1 MIPAANLPDT
11 IPLFPLSGAIV
22 VPRGRLPLNVFE
34 PRYLAMLED
43 VLKTRERLIGMIQP
57 VDKGP
62 EGELHAIGC
71 AGRITGFNEAKDGR
85 YMITLTG
92 VSRFRLQEQVEGFTP
107 YLRGRIDWQGFARD
121 LGGVEHITSFDRE
134 RFLDL
139 LERFFTAQELESDW
153 DNLTKAEPE
162 MLINSLSMLAPFSP
176 EDKQALLE
184 APTLADRRD
193 TLVTLMEFVLRR
205 VEGGGVM
212 Q

>member
-57 VDKGP
+57 VDKDP
-62 EGELHAIGC
+62 EGALHVIGC
-71 AGRITGFNEAKDGR
+71 AGRVTGFNEASDGR

-92 VSRFRLQEQVEGFTP
+92 VSRFRLLEQVEGFTP
-107 YLRGRIDWQGFARD
+107 YLRGRVDWQGFARD
-121 LGGVEHITSFDRE
+121 LGGAEHITSFDRD
-134 RFLDL
+134 RFLGL
-139 LERFFTAQELESDW
+139 LERFFTAQELDSDW
-153 DNLTKAEPE
+153 ENLTKAKPE
-162 MLINSLSMLAPFSP
+162 MLINSLSMMAPFSP
-176 EDKQALLE
+176 EEKQALLE
-184 APTLADRRD
+184 APTLTDRRE
-193 TLVTLMEFVLRR
+193 TLVTLMEFALRR
-205 VEGGGVM
+205 GEGGGVM

>member
-57 VDKGP
+57 VDKDP

-107 YLRGRIDWQGFARD
+107 YLRGRIDWQDFARD

-134 RFLDL
+134 RFMGL

-162 MLINSLSMLAPFSP
+162 MLINSVSMLAPFSP

-193 TLVTLMEFVLRR
+193 VLVTLMEFVLRR
-205 VEGGGVM
+205 IEGGGVM

>member
-57 VDKGP
+57 VDKDP

-107 YLRGRIDWQGFARD
+107 YLRGRIDWQGFAHD
-121 LGGVEHITSFDRE
+121 LGGVEHITSFDRD

>member
-22 VPRGRLPLNVFE
+22 VPRGRLPLNIFE

-43 VLKTRERLIGMIQP
+43 VLKTRERLIGVIQP
-57 VDKGP
+57 VDKDP

>member
-22 VPRGRLPLNVFE
+22 VPRGRLPLNIFE

-57 VDKGP
+57 VDKDP

-71 AGRITGFNEAKDGR
+71 AGRVTGFNEAKDGR

-121 LGGVEHITSFDRE
+121 LGGVEHITSFDRD

>member
-57 VDKGP
+57 VDKDP

-121 LGGVEHITSFDRE
+121 LGGVEHITSFDRK

>member
-57 VDKGP
+57 VDKDA

-193 TLVTLMEFVLRR
+193 ILVTLMEFVLRR
-205 VEGGGVM
+205 GEGGGVM

>member
-57 VDKGP
+57 VDKDP

-134 RFLDL
+134 RFLEL

-153 DNLTKAEPE
+153 ENLTKAEPE

-193 TLVTLMEFVLRR
+193 ILVTLMEFVLRR
-205 VEGGGVM
+205 GEGGGVM

>member
-11 IPLFPLSGAIV
+11 IPLFSLSGAIV

-57 VDKGP
+57 VDKDP

-92 VSRFRLQEQVEGFTP
+92 VSRFRLLEQVEGFTP

>member
-22 VPRGRLPLNVFE
+22 VPRGRLLLNVFE

-57 VDKGP
+57 VDKDP
-62 EGELHAIGC
+62 EGELHTIGC
-71 AGRITGFNEAKDGR
+71 AGRLTGFNESGDGR

-92 VSRFRLQEQVEGFTP
+92 VSRFRLQEQVEGFMP
-107 YLRGRIDWQGFARD
+107 YLRGRIDWQDFKRD
-121 LGGVEHITSFDRE
+121 LGGVEHITSFDRQ
-134 RFLDL
+134 RFLNL

-153 DNLTKAEPE
+153 ENLTKAEPE
-162 MLINSLSMLAPFSP
+162 MLINSLSMLAPFFP

-184 APTLADRRD
+184 APTLGDRRD
-193 TLVTLMEFVLRR
+193 ILVTLMEFVLRR

>member
-57 VDKGP
+57 VDKDP

-107 YLRGRIDWQGFARD
+107 YLRGRVDWQGFARD

-134 RFLDL
+134 RFMGL

-193 TLVTLMEFVLRR
+193 ILVTLMEFVLRR

>member
-1 MIPAANLPDT
+1 MIPTANLPDT
-11 IPLFPLSGAIV
+11 LPLFPLSGAIV

-57 VDKGP
+57 VDKDA
-62 EGELHAIGC
+62 EGKLHPIGC
-71 AGRITGFNEAKDGR
+71 AGRITGFNEASDGR

-92 VSRFRLQEQVEGFTP
+92 VSRFRLVEQIEGFTP
-107 YLRGRIDWQGFARD
+107 YLRGKISWREYERD
-121 LGGVEHITSFDRE
+121 MAGVDHITSFDRE
-134 RFLDL
+134 QFFNL
-139 LERFFTAQELESDW
+139 LERFFTSEQLDSDW
-153 DNLTKAEPE
+153 DNLMKAEPE

-184 APTLADRRD
+184 APTLSDRRE
-193 TLVTLMEFVLRR
+193 TLVTLMEFALRR

>member
-57 VDKGP
+57 VDKKP

-71 AGRITGFNEAKDGR
+71 AGRITGFNEARDGR

-92 VSRFRLQEQVEGFTP
+92 VSRFRLLEQVEGFTP
-107 YLRGRIDWQGFARD
+107 YLRGRVDWQGFARD
-121 LGGVEHITSFDRE
+121 LGGVEHITSFDRD

-153 DNLTKAEPE
+153 ENLTKAEPE

-184 APTLADRRD
+184 ALTLTDRRE
-193 TLVTLMEFVLRR
+193 TLVTLMEFALRR

>member
-57 VDKGP
+57 VDKDP

-184 APTLADRRD
+184 ALTLADRRD